1 MTSYP
6 GGVRRYLSWRW
17 CLAHLVLVAA
27 VLVMLRLG
35 QWQWDRANS
44 SSGGLQNYAYALQ
57 WPLFAVFAVVVYVKT
72 MREDARHGPLGS
84 SAGPVRLD
92 PSASGVRR
100 EDGVRVGVSTPD
112 VVVDADD
119 VETQEWNARLAALNA
134 AAARTEGARAQGAR
148 TEAARG
154 RGR

>member
-1 MTSYP
+1 V
-6 GGVRRYLSWRW
+6 VRRFLTWRW
-17 CLAHLVLVAA
+17 CLAHLVLLVA

-44 SSGGLQNYAYALQ
+44 STGGLQNYAYALQ
-57 WPLFAVFAVVVYVKT
+57 WPMFALFAIVVYVKT
-72 MREDARHGPLGS
+72 MREEGRRDGVS
-84 SAGPVRLD
+84 SSRGARLD

-100 EDGVRVGVSTPD
+100 EDGVRVGVSTPA
-112 VVVDADD
+112 VSVDPDD

-134 AAARTEGARAQGAR
+134 ASAR

>member
-1 MTSYP
+1 M
-6 GGVRRYLSWRW
+6 
-17 CLAHLVLVAA
+17 LVVA

-35 QWQWDRANS
+35 QWQWSRANS
-44 SSGGLQNYAYALQ
+44 ATGGLQNYAYALQ

-72 MREDARHGPLGS
+72 MREDARHGLGAS
-84 SAGPVRLD
+84 SARARLD

-100 EDGVRVGVSTPD
+100 EEGVRVGVSTP
-112 VVVDADD
+112 VVSIDSDD

-134 AAARTEGARAQGAR
+134 ASARTE
-148 TEAARG
+148 EARG